1 MSKLLEEFLASN
13 AAYPVMYRQLNQLIG
28 SAASL
33 PPLVREPGAPLRLLF
48 AGYAGGGNTGSDVRV
63 AEMMRQ
69 VRAILGR
76 DKVVIGLV
84 ATGDELPPD
93 LLDEVILE
101 PVLDYFPDF
110 LMQTIP
116 RYDGVIACDGSMFK
130 SNLCSMLSGMLGG
143 ALGIAAAAGKLAI
156 GYGAEAGKMD
166 PDLSEFVA
174 GLGRAPLVLCRNEES
189 RAVLE
194 PLGLRTTGGADTAWT
209 YQAEPAV
216 AATDRLHA
224 LRLERRPLLVV
235 CPMNPFWWPVSP
247 DLLKA
252 QELEQTG
259 AHRDLH
265 FGSLLFHPDD
275 EIIRTRYATYL
286 DALAFAARQW
296 QQESGGS
303 VLIVGMDKVDRI
315 ACNDL
320 AGRFKQ
326 APPVVVSGDAPPAA
340 MVGLLRAA
348 DLLLSSRFHAIVTSM
363 EAGVPAVGV
372 SMDERIANLL
382 GKDEIGRRLLKV
394 DAADLPERL
403 VAALRHAEAERS
415 HIHAQTRAA
424 VVTQLRSMAEMGM
437 RFAREVRRF
446 HPDLQ
451 TPDEAGPWTAFLPS
465 LSPQLEE
472 LIAPHAARV
481 QTSALT
487 V

>member
-28 SAASL
+28 NAADL
-33 PPLVREPGAPLRLLF
+33 APPDREPGAPLRLLF

-76 DKVVIGLV
+76 DKVRIGLV

-93 LLDEVILE
+93 LLDDVTLE
-101 PVLDYFPDF
+101 PVLEYFPDF
-110 LMQTIP
+110 LMQTIR

-143 ALGIAAAAGKLAI
+143 ALGIAAASGKLAV

-174 GLGRAPLVLCRNEES
+174 GLGREPLILCRNQES
-189 RAVLE
+189 LNVLD
-194 PLGLRTTGGADTAWT
+194 PLGLRTEGGADTAWT
-209 YQAEPAV
+209 YQAESS
-216 AATDRLHA
+216 AATIQRLRA
-224 LRLERRPLLVV
+224 LGLEKRPLLVV

-247 DLLKA
+247 DLRKA
-252 QELEQTG
+252 QEMEQTG
-259 AHRDLH
+259 AHRELH

-275 EIIRTRYATYL
+275 EAIRSRYATYL
-286 DALAFAARQW
+286 DALAFAAQRW
-296 QQESGGS
+296 QRENSGS

-320 AGRFKQ
+320 AARFEQ
-326 APPVVVSGDAPPAA
+326 APPVVVSGEASPAA

-363 EAGVPAVGV
+363 EAGVPAIGV

-394 DAADLPERL
+394 DAPDLPDRL
-403 VAALRHAEAERS
+403 VAAMRYAEAERAQIS
-415 HIHAQTRAA
+415 AQTRAT
-424 VVTQLRSMAEMGM
+424 VVVQLRSMADMGM

-451 TPDEAGPWTAFLPS
+451 TPDEAESWTAFLPP
-465 LSPQLEE
+465 LSKELEN
-472 LIAPHAARV
+472 LIVLHD
-481 QTSALT
+481 
-487 V
+487 